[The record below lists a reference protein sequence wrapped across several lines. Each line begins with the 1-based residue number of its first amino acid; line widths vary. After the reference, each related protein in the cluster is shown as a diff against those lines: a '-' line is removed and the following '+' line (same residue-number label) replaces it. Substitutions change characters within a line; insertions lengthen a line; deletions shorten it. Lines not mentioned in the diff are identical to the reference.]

1 MLFQFK
7 IYFLLLENKKIVT
20 LSFIYKKLFKKIIKN
35 INKIIKRHMEDT
47 ITKNKEILIGM
58 PKYNS

>member
-7 IYFLLLENKKIVT
+7 IYFLLLENKNIVT

-35 INKIIKRHMEDT
+35 TNKIIKRYGRYD
-47 ITKNKEILIGM
+47 NK
-58 PKYNS
+58 K